1 MRGASLDD
9 AAGEVEAALAGFL
22 PEKQWHRHESLP
34 HYGSSGAGERPE
46 GGRIHR
52 DVAPA
57 EDRQLDLLERALNQG
72 DRASQRRVLLGKK
85 EHAEREPP
93 AIAEARHERN
103 RLAVTLILC
112 WLLAD
117 DWFKQIKPETGKVL
131 QLLDAEAAQFAARV
145 TARKFVTDPDRRE
158 ELARVALDARYR
170 LVEVPMGDASA
181 LASAGLP
188 AANEIVLL
196 WPDAIGH
203 GWWPIE
209 RRVFAA
215 RGPATHVSVLN
226 GRGRRF
232 SATRTSLWAFRLR
245 RAVERLWLGEVALT
259 AALFLAAP
267 LLVAWDAIRGHR

>member
-1 MRGASLDD
+1 MESGTDRNLNDRIAVAVLIR
-9 AAGEVEAALAGFL
+9 EADVKPAVGALAKL
-22 PEKQWHRHESLP
+22 
-34 HYGSSGAGERPE
+34 
-46 GGRIHR
+46 
-52 DVAPA
+52 
-57 EDRQLDLLERALNQG
+57 
-72 DRASQRRVLLGKK
+72 RRV
-85 EHAEREPP
+85 ERYK
-93 AIAEARHERN
+93 RN
-103 RLAVTLILC
+103 GRS
-112 WLLAD
+112 
-117 DWFKQIKPETGKVL
+117 
-131 QLLDAEAAQFAARV
+131 AAYMR
-145 TARKFVTDPDRRE
+145 

-209 RRVFAA
+209 RRVLAA

-232 SATRTSLWAFRLR
+232 SATQTSLWAFRLR

-267 LLVAWDAIRGHR
+267 LLVTWDAIRGHR